1 MQRDTIETL
10 HAGRHGRA
18 MHESVHDD
26 KAARREREAIAFEAA
41 MDAEERLAASL
52 GYGLAAIER
61 AFTPR
66 GLAGDVRDFLHAVD
80 RGDYGDALLVGATP
94 RVESAY
100 VRALRAAVAPEP
112 ALGRVA

>member
-1 MQRDTIETL
+1 MQRDTTKTL

-41 MDAEERLAASL
+41 MAAEEALAASEA
-52 GYGLAAIER
+52 YGLAAIER

-80 RGDYGDALLVGATP
+80 RGDYGDALMLGP
-94 RVESAY
+94 PSGRIESAY
-100 VRALRAAVAPEP
+100 VEALREAVAE
-112 ALGRVA
+112 RKVA